1 MWLAPVQVAI
11 LPVSDKVIDYARNV
25 ETTLKET
32 GIRVQLNDQPDK
44 VGAKIRQAEL
54 QRINVMLVVGENEA
68 QNNQVAL
75 RRRFKGDLGTQ
86 LLDDVVTE
94 LKTEI
99 ETRRNTYRTN

>member
-1 MWLAPVQVAI
+1 
-11 LPVSDKVIDYARNV
+11 
-25 ETTLKET
+25 
-32 GIRVQLNDQPDK
+32 
-44 VGAKIRQAEL
+44 
-54 QRINVMLVVGENEA
+54 VMLVVGEKEA

-75 RRRFKGDLGTQ
+75 RRRFKGELGTQ